1 MHFSFLQ
8 QTDLRTLTF
17 FLPGWGMDV
26 RPFRDYRSTETD
38 ILMAYDYSDLE
49 MDAKWFSGYERIRIV
64 AWSMGVWAASVLMAR
79 HPWLGDEAGLTTPA
93 IFPFPASPHFAA
105 RLAGQSVDC
114 SALTRATQ
122 ELAARYDVVLVEG
135 AGGLMVPLTETV
147 LTIDYIRDCG
157 YPVVLV
163 TSGRLGSINH
173 TLLSLEALKT
183 RGMRL
188 HALVYNAFPLG
199 EAQIQRDSKAYFQ
212 NVLAREWPDAAFV
225 LLPFLTGDLAQ
236 RLRAD
241 D

>member
-1 MHFSFLQ
+1 MSAVYFVSGIDTDVGKSYATGFLAREWQ
-8 QTDLRTLTF
+8 AGGKRTITQKLVQTGGQGLSE
-17 FLPGWGMDV
+17 DV
-26 RPFRDYRSTETD
+26 RLHRQ
-38 ILMAYDYSDLE
+38 LMGTRLLRE
-49 MDAKWFSGYERIRIV
+49 
-64 AWSMGVWAASVLMAR
+64 
-79 HPWLGDEAGLTTPA
+79 DEEGLTTPA
-93 IFPFPASPHFAA
+93 IFPFPASPHLAA

-122 ELAARYDVVLVEG
+122 GLAARYDVVLVEG

-173 TLLSLEALKT
+173 TLLSLEALKA

-199 EAQIQRDSKAYFQ
+199 DATIRRDTKAYFQ
-212 NVLAREWPDAAFV
+212 NVLAREWPDAALV
-225 LLPFLTGDLAQ
+225 LLPFMTGDLAR

-241 D
+241 V